1 MVSITNAL
9 LRDRIHAGFGLES
22 NKLDFKKT
30 LYDPNVESVKMY
42 DDELIKKDVAIEILS
57 AYKGQKIKK
66 LTSEMLK
73 PEEKQDKKE
82 MVHLLN
88 ELKVLS
94 HERMLMYKGDKEIIQ
109 KIYKVYSP
117 QIKKNTLLLTGITS
131 DARGL

>member
-1 MVSITNAL
+1 
-9 LRDRIHAGFGLES
+9 
-22 NKLDFKKT
+22 
-30 LYDPNVESVKMY
+30 MY

-57 AYKGQKIKK
+57 TYKGQKIKK

-82 MVHLLN
+82 IVHLLN

-117 QIKKNTLLLTGITS
+117 QIKKNTLSLTGITS